1 MRSILTCR
9 GDAYLYTITTDT
21 VFRVYSPVLDDP
33 TWFQLLSTLDARSF
47 RQRSISSSSKGKN
60 SSPQPSSG
68 GTIIPLDAETARKVV
83 DNELQKAKGSKPA
96 NADLSRK
103 LQALQGEEVDLVLW
117 IGNDGAVALS
127 SILVSI
133 TDKWLISSTKLR
145 TSTEN
150 HQPYSNR
157 SRSVEQPYRRKSC
170 KLRAGALGV
179 NTYSRRPLAW

>member
-47 RQRSISSSSKGKN
+47 RQRSVSWSSKGKN
-60 SSPQPSSG
+60 PSPQPSSG

-83 DNELQKAKGSKPA
+83 DIELQKAKGSQPA

-103 LQALQGEEVDLVLW
+103 LQALQSEEVDLVLW

-127 SILVSI
+127 SIIVSI
-133 TDKWLISSTKLR
+133 TEEWFSQVLSS
-145 TSTEN
+145 E
-150 HQPYSNR
+150 
-157 SRSVEQPYRRKSC
+157 RRQKTPN
-170 KLRAGALGV
+170 LTQIALGR
-179 NTYSRRPLAW
+179 SSSHIGGKAASFALALSM